1 MIWHAH
7 LLSTKIFIFYAT
19 VSVFHRGIDYQK
31 DKKSYHN
38 KRTQVVRRTSCVL
51 CSKNTVIKQ
60 NDVTVRN
67 RLRQTSAPKPNDFNL
82 VPIQFADEDFNY
94 QSTSWVTNN
103 FYNRIRI
110 LGVCLTFLCVSTLFS
125 FSFYKIQR
133 TRENFM
139 AKKKMGVCNLKHL
152 FV

>member
-1 MIWHAH
+1 M
-7 LLSTKIFIFYAT
+7 
-19 VSVFHRGIDYQK
+19 
-31 DKKSYHN
+31 
-38 KRTQVVRRTSCVL
+38 
-51 CSKNTVIKQ
+51 
-60 NDVTVRN
+60 RN
-67 RLRQTSAPKPNDFNL
+67 RLHQTSAPKPNGFNL

-139 AKKKMGVCNLKHL
+139 AKKKMGVCNLKT
-152 FV
+152 FVCLTKA